1 MPGLR
6 AAVGNGFERSA
17 KAAEAQLLAVSRAAQ
32 LLSHDVGD
40 HGPIIGRAQGRR
52 SIAVRLRSVA
62 VGSARN
68 ERPQASESQHDQSS
82 SVARGHAPDQSSSV
96 ARGHAPDSS
105 SSVARGPARL
115 LFPER
120 LTCTGRRNHL
130 FNFDTRCPSVTS
142 IGYSGVGPLQPKENE
157 LLLNFSIRITGKR
170 DRTMRSW
177 MPSRSPASGA
187 RGFA

>member
-68 ERPQASESQHDQSS
+68 ERPQASESQH
-82 SVARGHAPDQSSSV
+82 DQSSSV